1 MKKLDLLVISFVFL
15 LFFTKVPNAHTESI
29 NLPNNYNQTLDLE
42 QTLIYRFEEVNETSN
57 YVEFWEEGTFCA
69 LEKGGSMELTFNG
82 VYNKTLWDMMVL
94 TEPFF
99 NITFKYADGSVN
111 CSLTNISNNAIANA
125 LILSIS
131 PWCPG
136 ILTTINWTYH
146 DETAESLASSGWME
160 GTLNISSDN
169 GLRTY
174 NYVQNGEAQKTM
186 LIYNET
192 SGIIDNWITSFGSYY
207 LEAGPQ
213 RKDIPS
219 YPIVSIF
226 GFSILAAILVS
237 GKIRSSRKNKNSI
250 SKF

>member
-1 MKKLDLLVISFVFL
+1 MKKLNLLAISLVFL
-15 LFFTKVPNAHTESI
+15 LIFTKLPYAHTESM
-29 NLPNNYNQTLDLE
+29 NLPKDYNQSLDLD
-42 QTLIYRFEEVNETSN
+42 QPLIYRFENVNETSN

-82 VYNKTLWDMMVL
+82 VYNKTLWDMVL

-125 LILSIS
+125 LILSIY

-136 ILTTINWTYH
+136 IITTINWTYH
-146 DETAESLASSGWME
+146 DETAESIASSEPME
-160 GTLNISSDN
+160 GALNISSEN

-174 NYVQNGEAQKTM
+174 DYVQNGEAQKTM

-192 SGIIDNWITSFGSYY
+192 SGVIDNWITSFGSYY

-213 RKDIPS
+213 REDIPS

-237 GKIRSSRKNKNSI
+237 GKIRRSRKNKNSI

>member
-1 MKKLDLLVISFVFL
+1 MKKLNLLAISLVFL
-15 LFFTKVPNAHTESI
+15 LIFTKLPNAHSESM
-29 NLPNNYNQTLDLE
+29 NLPEDYNQSLDLE
-42 QTLIYRFEEVNETSN
+42 QPLIYRFEKVNETSN
-57 YVEFWEEGTFCA
+57 YVKFWEEETFCA

-82 VYNKTLWDMMVL
+82 VYNKTLWDMVL

-125 LILSIS
+125 LILSIY

-136 ILTTINWTYH
+136 ILTTINWTHH

-174 NYVQNGEAQKTM
+174 NYVQKTGAQKTM

-192 SGIIDNWITSFGSYY
+192 SGIIDNWNTSFGSYY

-213 RKDIPS
+213 REDIPS
-219 YPIVSIF
+219 FPVVSIF
-226 GFSILAAILVS
+226 GFSLLAVIFVS
-237 GKIRSSRKNKNSI
+237 EKIRISRKKI